1 MLSYLVLVIMA
12 VAFFMFFA
20 FIDDP
25 YKRTFIGII
34 LGLLTWIT
42 GLCMHSF
49 DKDSLE
55 KKCKIAYELND
66 KNKRELAKEIVQHNN
81 MSNIFYFELYKIDTE
96 EYPDLKEAIACEAA
110 EIEIQRL
117 EDVFLK
123 KIKSL
128 IVVFGISKS

>member
-1 MLSYLVLVIMA
+1 MIGYLVLVIMA
-12 VAFFMFFA
+12 VAFLMFFA
-20 FIDDP
+20 FIEDP
-25 YKRTFIGII
+25 YKRMFIGII

-49 DKDSLE
+49 DKDSFE

-128 IVVFGISKS
+128 IKGV

>member
-81 MSNIFYFELYKIDTE
+81 MSNIFYFELYKIDTD

-110 EIEIQRL
+110 DIEIQRL

-128 IVVFGISKS
+128 IKGV

>member
-128 IVVFGISKS
+128 IKGV

>member
-81 MSNIFYFELYKIDTE
+81 MSNIFYFELYKIDM
-96 EYPDLKEAIACEAA
+96 KEAIACEAA

-128 IVVFGISKS
+128 IKGV

>member
-128 IVVFGISKS
+128 TKGV

>member
-1 MLSYLVLVIMA
+1 MA
-12 VAFFMFFA
+12 VAFLMFFA
-20 FIDDP
+20 FIEDP
-25 YKRTFIGII
+25 YKRMFIGII

-128 IVVFGISKS
+128 IKGV